1 MSPFEAGSSPP
12 YRPTS
17 IKKTITAGKNSVS
30 SESHSAIISGY
41 LHAGWVTE
49 AALVVIAG
57 VQISDDVISES
68 STSTLYGNRC
78 VMKMALLPD
87 IISEGRT
94 TLLSKWSRDSYMV
107 STSATLNDY
116 HH

>member
-1 MSPFEAGSSPP
+1 MSSFEAGSSPP
-12 YRPTS
+12 YKPTS
-17 IKKTITAGKNSVS
+17 IKKRIAAGAAALSCQGGPKNNRGRWGGRR

-49 AALVVIAG
+49 AASVVIVG

-78 VMKMALLPD
+78 VMKMALTRHHL
-87 IISEGRT
+87 GG
-94 TLLSKWSRDSYMV
+94 SYEP
-107 STSATLNDY
+107 AE
-116 HH
+116 